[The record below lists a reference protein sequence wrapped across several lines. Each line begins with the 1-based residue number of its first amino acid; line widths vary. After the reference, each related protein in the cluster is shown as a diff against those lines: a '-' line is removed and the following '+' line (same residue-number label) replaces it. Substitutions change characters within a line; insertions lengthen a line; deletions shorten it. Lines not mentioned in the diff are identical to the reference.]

1 MRLIVGFLLLF
12 AVAVV
17 AAALLGTNDGIV
29 TMTWRGWRAELSLN
43 LFLFAVVAAAAVLVS
58 AVLAFRAVVTL
69 PQRARDWR
77 ATRRDR
83 VAQAALRDALAQY
96 FGGRYSRAQR
106 AAQRALA
113 VQADTPEMPQDN
125 DFTVLAHLLAAGS
138 AHRLQ
143 DRGRRDAGL
152 NEALRVA
159 AGSAAAR
166 PAQEGARLLAAEWA
180 IDDRDPTR
188 AMDHLAELPPG
199 VARRTQALRL
209 RLAATRLARQPL
221 EALRT
226 ARLLAKHQAFSRTAA
241 QGLLRSL
248 AFEALDSA
256 RDIDQLRRVWLQ
268 FDAADRRDSWVL
280 ARAATQAAGM
290 GAPEEARGWLLAGW
304 SDIGTRGAD
313 ERAVLCDA
321 LLSLAEGIGAD
332 WLPRVEALAQQ
343 LPADGH
349 AALVAGVVCRRRGLW
364 GVGGR
369 YLQQAAEEPG
379 LDTRLRRLAWREI
392 AEQAQS
398 DGHEARATA
407 AFAAAARLD

>member
-1 MRLIVGFLLLF
+1 MRLVVGFLLMF

-17 AAALLGTNDGIV
+17 AASLLGTNDGIV

-43 LFLFAVVAAAAVLVS
+43 LFLIVLAVGAVVLVS
-58 AVLAFRAVVTL
+58 AVLALRAVLTL

-143 DRGRRDAGL
+143 DRARRDAGL
-152 NEALRVA
+152 REALRVA

-166 PAQEGARLLAAEWA
+166 PVQEGARLLAAEWA
-180 IDDRDPTR
+180 VDDRDPTA

-226 ARLLAKHQAFSRTAA
+226 ARLLAKHQAFTRTAA

-248 AFEALDSA
+248 AFEAIDSA
-256 RDIDQLRRVWLQ
+256 RDVDQLRRVWLQ
-268 FDAADRRDSWVL
+268 FDAADRRDPYVL
-280 ARAATQAAGM
+280 ARAATLAGTL
-290 GAPEEARGWLLAGW
+290 GAPDEARGWLLAGW
-304 SDIGTRGAD
+304 PDIATRGAD
-313 ERAVLCDA
+313 ERAALCDA
-321 LLSLAEGIGAD
+321 LLRLADDIGAD

-349 AALVAGVVCRRRGLW
+349 AALVAGIVCRRRGLW

-369 YLQQAAEEPG
+369 YLQQAAEDTALEP
-379 LDTRLRRLAWREI
+379 RLRRLAWREI
-392 AEQAQS
+392 AEQAEA
-398 DGHEARATA
+398 DGHGDRAAR